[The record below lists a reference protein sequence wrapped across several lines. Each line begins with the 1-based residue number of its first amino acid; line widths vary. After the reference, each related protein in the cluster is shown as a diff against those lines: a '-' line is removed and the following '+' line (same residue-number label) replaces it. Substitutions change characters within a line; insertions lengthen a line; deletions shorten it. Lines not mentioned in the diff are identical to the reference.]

1 MSRKTSR
8 RVRPGQAQG
17 GHDRELERRTPGD
30 RPTPERLARGDVCV
44 MPLVERSKVGE
55 RDGTGEGPDVDF
67 REVVVGFARRSLN
80 ALAAERL
87 RRIKLSDDSAEAEA
101 MREAAGLFEAD
112 HELSGL
118 QPSLVVNLHGAGV
131 PRRSGRPPASDVR
144 ERVLDAAD
152 RLHAARQAL
161 RPAGPAVVAVTEA
174 VVLHGSTLDVAAQ
187 GRYSDKGRNS
197 VFALTCLGVGLAILA
212 EHYRGAGRMRRDPD

>member
-1 MSRKTSR
+1 MSRKISKHAR
-8 RVRPGQAQG
+8 SPAPAS
-17 GHDRELERRTPGD
+17 HDRELERRTPGD
-30 RPTPERLARGDVCV
+30 RPTPERLARGDVRI
-44 MPLVERSKVGE
+44 MPLVERTRVGE
-55 RDGTGEGPDVDF
+55 PDDTGDGPEVGF

-87 RRIKLSDDSAEAEA
+87 RRIKLSDDPAEAEA

-118 QPSLVVNLHGAGV
+118 QSSLVVNLHGAGI
-131 PRRSGRPPASDVR
+131 PRRSGRPPASDPR
-144 ERVLDAAD
+144 GRALDAAD

-161 RPAGPAVVAVTEA
+161 RPAGPAVVAVIEA
-174 VVLHGSTLDVAAQ
+174 VVLNGSTLDVAAQ

-197 VFALTCLGVGLAILA
+197 VFALTCLSVGLTILA
-212 EHYRGAGRMRRDPD
+212 EHYREAGRLRRNPS

>member
-1 MSRKTSR
+1 MSRKVSKRARTATPS
-8 RVRPGQAQG
+8 A
-17 GHDRELERRTPGD
+17 GHDHELERRTPGD
-30 RPTPERLARGDVCV
+30 RPTPERLARGDVRI
-44 MPLVERSKVGE
+44 MPLVERAKLGAP
-55 RDGTGEGPDVDF
+55 DHTGDRPDVAF
-67 REVVVGFARRSLN
+67 REVVIGFARRSLN
-80 ALAAERL
+80 AAAGERL
-87 RRIKLSDDSAEAEA
+87 RRIQLSEDRAEAEA

-112 HELSGL
+112 HEQARL

-131 PRRSGRPPASDVR
+131 PRRSGRPPASDPR

-174 VVLHGSTLDVAAQ
+174 VVLHGSTLDLAAG

-197 VFALTCLGVGLAILA
+197 VYAVTCLTVGLTLLL
-212 EHYRGAGRMRRDPD
+212 EHYRTARRMGVR